1 MQTIN
6 PIPIHTR
13 LNNCE
18 INVAIAAPFIPIGV
32 NPHFPNIS
40 KENVILGIRPEKMV
54 TGGDLKLTVDV
65 EITEL
70 LGSEKIAYFNI
81 GDKKCSAK
89 LSADYDIG
97 KTLKLSINPTDI
109 YYFDKETGARL

>member
-18 INVAIAAPFIPIGV
+18 ISVAIAAPFIPIGA

-40 KENVILGIRPEKMV
+40 KQFSPVFTATATKLAANGMAACSLQRSHADKILLIAIGI
-54 TGGDLKLTVDV
+54 
-65 EITEL
+65 
-70 LGSEKIAYFNI
+70 
-81 GDKKCSAK
+81 
-89 LSADYDIG
+89 
-97 KTLKLSINPTDI
+97 
-109 YYFDKETGARL
+109 